1 MMRTVFTKISC
12 DQFKAVMRRF
22 AANVN
27 VITSADGP
35 LLNGMTA
42 TAVCSVTAEPPSVL
56 VIVNKT
62 NRSHPIIK
70 KSGAFAINVLSLAQ
84 QDMARHFSSRI
95 ADPFSAIKFS
105 IGKTGCP
112 IIAGSDAYVEC
123 VVIKEVE
130 LGTHTIFVGEVVASD
145 LSDGEP
151 LLYHGGQYRRLGQ
164 AQDAFG

>member
-1 MMRTVFTKISC
+1 MKKSFTNIPC

-27 VITSADGP
+27 VITSADGG

-62 NRSHPIIK
+62 NRSHPIIRN
-70 KSGAFAINVLSLAQ
+70 SGAFAVNVLSLAQ
-84 QDMARHFSSRI
+84 QDIALHFASRV
-95 ADPFSAIKFS
+95 ADPFSTIDFS
-105 IGKTGCP
+105 VGKTGCP

-130 LGTHTIFVGEVVASD
+130 LGTHTIFLGEVVASD

-151 LLYHGGQYRRLGQ
+151 LLYHGGQYRRLEQ
-164 AQDAFG
+164 AQDAFA